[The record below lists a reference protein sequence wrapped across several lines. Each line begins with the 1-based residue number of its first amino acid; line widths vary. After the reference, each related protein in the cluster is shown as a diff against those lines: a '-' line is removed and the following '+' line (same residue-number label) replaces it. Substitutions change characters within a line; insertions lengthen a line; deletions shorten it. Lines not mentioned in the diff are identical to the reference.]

1 MVRLIS
7 DTFSDSKFEE
17 SPQNGKRS
25 LPVKKGCEALII
37 HFCFPCPISG
47 IRSFLCSSSDRS
59 IGRSRGF
66 QWGWNWNGASEG
78 KEGRSV
84 WEIEDFESSWRDG
97 KIPVA
102 GGRLPLGWKILTYIE
117 LKWQKQLCMFQ
128 IFSKQLSYHTVFLI
142 ISRVKG
148 LWNARPRARGQTRTE
163 AGYTKPSPNILIKT
177 VLAYTPYGPPL
188 RHHSPSP
195 LLSKIWTRLNFSS
208 SQSHGKV
215 SALYVHIVRDRGEA
229 SSPNVLHQRARWIT
243 LLTC

>member
-1 MVRLIS
+1 MEKGVYLLTR
-7 DTFSDSKFEE
+7 
-17 SPQNGKRS
+17 QKRMWG
-25 LPVKKGCEALII
+25 VNNI

-128 IFSKQLSYHTVFLI
+128 IFSYR
-142 ISRVKG
+142 ISHNIEGKGSVKRPP
-148 LWNARPRARGQTRTE
+148 ARPRPDAHRGGIHETF
-163 AGYTKPSPNILIKT
+163 PPDILIKWIDGSGVVNEKFPGCRNEKLWFNST
-177 VLAYTPYGPPL
+177 FNQRTERWIALQKYEFW
-188 RHHSPSP
+188 SP
-195 LLSKIWTRLNFSS
+195 LSDLLERAQVAW
-208 SQSHGKV
+208 
-215 SALYVHIVRDRGEA
+215 
-229 SSPNVLHQRARWIT
+229 VLGWEVQYW
-243 LLTC
+243 

>member
-1 MVRLIS
+1 METCS
-7 DTFSDSKFEE
+7 
-17 SPQNGKRS
+17 
-25 LPVKKGCEALII
+25 PVKKGCEALII

-117 LKWQKQLCMFQ
+117 LKWHKQLCMFQ
-128 IFSKQLSYHTVFLI
+128 IFSKTII
-142 ISRVKG
+142 ISYRISHNIEGKGSVKRPP
-148 LWNARPRARGQTRTE
+148 ARPRPDAHRGGIHE
-163 AGYTKPSPNILIKT
+163 AFPQYSDKNGTCIYPIWPS
-177 VLAYTPYGPPL
+177 APPPQSL
-188 RHHSPSP
+188 SP
-195 LLSKIWTRLNFSS
+195 F
-208 SQSHGKV
+208 
-215 SALYVHIVRDRGEA
+215 E
-229 SSPNVLHQRARWIT
+229 
-243 LLTC
+243 